1 MKKIVRLTEGDL
13 HRIVKESVGRIL
25 NEYEEI
31 YASRKGKPALS
42 RCGVEQDEDD
52 EDEYDDRILKK
63 MQ

>member
-42 RCGVEQDEDD
+42 RRPRWRKEQEEDD
-52 EDEYDDRILKK
+52 EDPILDR